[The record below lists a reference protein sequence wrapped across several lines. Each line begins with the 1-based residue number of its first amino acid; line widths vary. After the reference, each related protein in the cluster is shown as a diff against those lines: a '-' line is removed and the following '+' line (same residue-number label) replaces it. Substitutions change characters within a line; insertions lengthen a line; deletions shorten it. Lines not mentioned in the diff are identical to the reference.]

1 MKPEVYEYFL
11 QKVLTDETYTN
22 ASWRQDKIKDILL
35 EEYMELYD
43 NNTKFKNKINKIVFP
58 QTKNKSYIYLTL
70 SPDKYLRNLEAT
82 DSNISNLHTWCKK
95 WFDQDVRYYNRFAWV
110 IESGSQGNHL
120 HVHAVCDMKTS
131 HKHAQ
136 RLKSFWKKYF
146 PNNQLLLSGKKTGN
160 EYHSMR
166 FDTEEIWQDKLEYFT
181 NEKKGTHENLV
192 DLGLRGSR
200 GISY

>member
-1 MKPEVYEYFL
+1 MVAGEFYKTNTFMRIGESDFYVQNRTLTEHFATTDFTESETGGRRL
-11 QKVLTDETYTN
+11 MLGLSATAKV
-22 ASWRQDKIKDILL
+22 K
-35 EEYMELYD
+35 
-43 NNTKFKNKINKIVFP
+43 
-58 QTKNKSYIYLTL
+58 TKNKSYIYLTL

-82 DSNISNLHTWCKK
+82 DSNISNLHEWCKK
-95 WFDQDVRYYNRFAWV
+95 WFDQDVRYYKRFAYV

-120 HVHAVCDMKTS
+120 HIHAVCEMITS

-136 RLKSFWKKYF
+136 RLKAFWKRYF

-166 FDTEEIWQDKLEYFT
+166 FDTEEIWQDKLEYFV

-200 GISY
+200 GVSY